1 MRQLVIETDDGG
13 PGQAF
18 PIRRAQTT
26 LGRRPHNDI
35 VIEDRMV
42 SGQHAV
48 LTLSGHDLVVE
59 DLNSTNGTFVNGV
72 RIKRH
77 QLSPEDL
84 LEVGN
89 CHLRYRSDGLAEP
102 SFSYEK
108 TTVLPSSRSSFGPDS
123 ASDAYTVPSVLP
135 KQLALVQ
142 FIGGERSGHEMLL
155 TKVVTA
161 VGKQGAH
168 AVAIC
173 RRPSGFVLTQVAGS
187 HGLQVNGHEMH
198 EAELA
203 LKHDDVIEFQGTKL
217 RFVSP

>member
-1 MRQLVIETDDGG
+1 MRQLVIESDESTRGE
-13 PGQAF
+13 AF

-59 DLNSTNGTFVNGV
+59 DMNSTNGTYVNGV

-77 QLSPEDL
+77 QLSPDDR

-89 CHLRYRSDGLAEP
+89 CRLRYQSDGLAEP
-102 SFSYEK
+102 TLNFEK
-108 TTVLPSSRSSFGPDS
+108 TAVLTPATSGFGSDK
-123 ASDAYTVPSVLP
+123 ASYPYTVPAALP
-135 KQLALVQ
+135 KQLAMIQ
-142 FIGGERSGHEMLL
+142 FLSGEESGQELLL
-155 TKVVTA
+155 TKVVTT
-161 VGKQGAH
+161 VGKQGAQ
-168 AVAIC
+168 AAAIC
-173 RRPSGFVLTQVAGS
+173 RRPAGFVLTHVAGS
-187 HGLQVNGHEMH
+187 SGLQVNGSGLRDKEI
-198 EAELA
+198 A
-203 LKHDDVIEFQGTKL
+203 LKHDDIIEFQGTKM